1 MKRLKAKLQVYL
13 DRKVYY
19 NGYINII
26 LWVRKMPNTEYLKI
40 PKERV
45 GVLIGKDGAT
55 KEHIENMTSTKL
67 DIDSETGS
75 ITIVPRD
82 TMEDP
87 LAVWKVRYIVKAI
100 GRGFSPETALKLL
113 DDEFILEII
122 NLSDFVG
129 KSKKAILRQ
138 KGRIIGREGRT
149 KEIITEMTGVDV
161 SVYGKT
167 VALIGDMERIQIAK
181 EAVQMILDGVR
192 HKSVYSF
199 LEKKKQELKRKEFEN
214 ILIKE

>member
-1 MKRLKAKLQVYL
+1 
-13 DRKVYY
+13 
-19 NGYINII
+19 
-26 LWVRKMPNTEYLKI
+26 MPNTEYLKI

-45 GVLIGKDGAT
+45 GVLIGKDGTT
-55 KEHIENMTSTKL
+55 KEHVENMTSIKL

-75 ITIVPRD
+75 ITIIP
-82 TMEDP
+82 TEEMEDP
-87 LAVWKVRYIVKAI
+87 LAVWKARYIVKAI

-122 NLSDFVG
+122 NLPDFVG

-149 KEIITEMTGVDV
+149 KEIIHEMTGVEI

-199 LEKKKQELKRKEFEN
+199 LEKKKNELKRKEFEN
-214 ILIKE
+214 IVIKE

>member
-1 MKRLKAKLQVYL
+1 
-13 DRKVYY
+13 
-19 NGYINII
+19 
-26 LWVRKMPNTEYLKI
+26 MPDTEYLKI

-55 KEHIENMTSTKL
+55 KEMIENLTGIKL
-67 DIDSETGS
+67 DIDSESGS
-75 ITIVPRD
+75 ITILP
-82 TMEDP
+82 TEKMEDP
-87 LAVWKVRYIVKAI
+87 LAAWKARYIVKAI

-113 DDEFILEII
+113 DDEVILDII

-129 KSKKAILRQ
+129 KSKKAVMRQ

-149 KEIITEMTGVDV
+149 KEIIKEMTGVDI
-161 SVYGKT
+161 SIYGKT
-167 VALIGDMERIQIAK
+167 VALIGDIERIQIAK

-199 LEKKKQELKRKEFEN
+199 LERKKNELKRKEFEN
-214 ILIKE
+214 IIIKE

>member
-1 MKRLKAKLQVYL
+1 LKRLKAKLQVYL

-19 NGYINII
+19 NGYVNII
-26 LWVRKMPNTEYLKI
+26 LWGEKMPNAEYLKI

-55 KEHIENMTSTKL
+55 KERIENMTGTKL

-75 ITIVPRD
+75 ITIVP
-82 TMEDP
+82 TEKMEDP

-113 DDEFILEII
+113 DDEFVLEII
-122 NLSDFVG
+122 NLSDFTG

-149 KEIITEMTGVDV
+149 KEIITEMTAVDV

-167 VALIGDMERIQIAK
+167 VALIGDIERIKIAK
-181 EAVQMILDGVR
+181 EAVCMILDGVR

-214 ILIKE
+214 IIIKE

>member
-1 MKRLKAKLQVYL
+1 MLKAKLQVP
-13 DRKVYY
+13 KY
-19 NGYINII
+19 NYNKYNVIYNRGE
-26 LWVRKMPNTEYLKI
+26 KMPNTEYLKI

-45 GVLIGKDGAT
+45 GVLIGKDGTT
-55 KEHIENMTSTKL
+55 KEHVENMTSIKL

-75 ITIVPRD
+75 ITIIP
-82 TMEDP
+82 TEKMEDP
-87 LAVWKVRYIVKAI
+87 LAVWKARYIVKAI

-122 NLSDFVG
+122 NLPDFVG

-149 KEIITEMTGVDV
+149 KEIIHEMTGVEI

-199 LEKKKQELKRKEFEN
+199 LEKKKNELKRKEFEN
-214 ILIKE
+214 IVIKE

>member
-1 MKRLKAKLQVYL
+1 
-13 DRKVYY
+13 
-19 NGYINII
+19 
-26 LWVRKMPNTEYLKI
+26 MPNNEYLKI

-55 KEHIENMTSTKL
+55 KEHIENMTKTKL
-67 DIDSETGS
+67 DIESETGS
-75 ITIVPRD
+75 ITIAP
-82 TMEDP
+82 TEEMEDP
-87 LAVWKVRYIVKAI
+87 LGVWKVRYIVKAI
-100 GRGFSPETALKLL
+100 GRGFSPETALKLI
-113 DDEFILEII
+113 DDEIILDII
-122 NLSDFVG
+122 NLQDFVG
-129 KSKKAILRQ
+129 KSKKAVMRQ

-149 KEIITEMTGVDV
+149 KEIIKEMTNVDI

-181 EAVQMILDGVR
+181 EAVEMILNGVR

-214 ILIKE
+214 IVLKE

>member
-1 MKRLKAKLQVYL
+1 
-13 DRKVYY
+13 
-19 NGYINII
+19 
-26 LWVRKMPNTEYLKI
+26 MPNTEYLKI

-45 GVLIGKDGAT
+45 GVLIGKDGVT
-55 KEHIENMTSTKL
+55 KEHIENITSTKL
-67 DIDSETGS
+67 DIDSETGT
-75 ITIVPRD
+75 ITIIP
-82 TMEDP
+82 TEKMEDP

-100 GRGFSPETALKLL
+100 GRGFSPETSLKLL
-113 DDEFILEII
+113 DDEVILEIV
-122 NLSDFVG
+122 NLPDFVG

-138 KGRIIGREGRT
+138 KGRIIGKEGRT
-149 KEIITEMTGVDV
+149 KEIIKEMTGVDV

-199 LEKKKQELKRKEFEN
+199 LERKKQELKRKSFEN
-214 ILIKE
+214 IVLKE

>member
-1 MKRLKAKLQVYL
+1 
-13 DRKVYY
+13 
-19 NGYINII
+19 
-26 LWVRKMPNTEYLKI
+26 MPNTEYLKI

-75 ITIVPRD
+75 ITIVPTER
-82 TMEDP
+82 MEDP

-100 GRGFSPETALKLL
+100 GRGFSPEIALKLL

-122 NLSDFVG
+122 SLSDFVG

-181 EAVQMILDGVR
+181 EAVQMILEGVR